1 MWADNDVPELGRR
14 GRTHGHRVQRL
25 ALIALVLVG
34 ALLAAA
40 CGSDK
45 KATTGSS
52 ATTTAPAANSP
63 AKATGDPFVVG
74 WTDSQTGVNGP
85 GYLGTG
91 IAGLQTYVDDL
102 NNRGGVFGRPV
113 KLEVLDDR
121 SDAPTSV
128 TNFRQLADGKSL
140 AIFGSSVSSY
150 ASAQVPLAE
159 ELKVALVAGGVPDA
173 LTTPP
178 KKYFFSSNLSHTASA
193 QVQLDFSKTL
203 MKKAN
208 VNTPK
213 VAIFTVDTAS
223 ATEFRNYLTKQ
234 VGNLGWNL
242 VKTQTYAVTD
252 TDVSAQVANIARA
265 EPDLVLTLVGSTQVP
280 MFVTP
285 LRQRGINKPV
295 VNTYA
300 GSDEPAF
307 AQLKDEQFIAPRSYV
322 WPTDQVAS
330 DMGDKAK
337 KAGVGDQLVST
348 YFTHGYVLGQ
358 LVEETL
364 KACGKDC
371 DRAKFRDALETV
383 NSLDAKGLAGKLG
396 FSPTDHQLVKQ
407 AQLFK
412 WDPSKSHSVALSEWI
427 DAKPLT
433 Q

>member
-1 MWADNDVPELGRR
+1 MSSNSDATGRSR
-14 GRTHGHRVQRL
+14 NGGAQSRRL
-25 ALIALVLVG
+25 RCLAPIALVGIAALVAG
-34 ALLAAA
+34 A
-40 CGSDK
+40 CGSSSK
-45 KATTGSS
+45 SSSGSTATTAAS
-52 ATTTAPAANSP
+52 ANSP
-63 AKATGDPFVVG
+63 GKATGDPFVIG

-91 IAGLQTYVDDL
+91 IAGLQTYIDDL

-113 KLEVLDDR
+113 KLDVADDR

-140 AIFGSSVSSY
+140 AIFGSSVSSF
-150 ASAQVPLAE
+150 AAAQVPLAE
-159 ELKVALVAGGVPDA
+159 ELKIALVAGGVPDA
-173 LTTPP
+173 LTNPP
-178 KKYFFSSNLSHTASA
+178 RKYFFSSNLSHTASA

-208 VNTPK
+208 VATPK

-234 VGNLGWNL
+234 IANLGWNL
-242 VKTQTYAVTD
+242 VKVQTYATTD
-252 TDVSAQVANIARA
+252 TDVSAQVANIARS
-265 EPDLVLTLVGSTQVP
+265 EPDLLLSLVGSTQVP
-280 MFVTP
+280 MYVTP
-285 LRQRGINKPV
+285 LRQRGMTKPI

-307 AQLKDEQFIAPRSYV
+307 AQLKDENFIAPRSYV
-322 WPTDQVAS
+322 WPTDTAAA
-330 DMGDKAK
+330 DMADKAK

-358 LVEETL
+358 LVEQTL

-383 NSLDAKGLAGKLG
+383 GSLDTKGLAGNLG
-396 FSPTDHQLVKQ
+396 FGPQDHQLVKQ

-412 WDPSKSHSVALSEWI
+412 WDSSKNKTVPLSDWI
-427 DAKPLT
+427 DAKPLA